1 MGDYQKGIIITFFG
15 VLFVTPDSLFVRL
28 ISSDALT
35 IAFWRS
41 FAAGLLILVALITFT
56 GFKNIRSLFLM
67 GKLGWLYCFL
77 IGSTSPA
84 FVCAVENTSVANV
97 VFIFAAMPIFAALFS
112 YFMLGETIPGRVKK
126 TIISVSLGLIVIAYG
141 SNENETS
148 NWIGD
153 LFALYVCVS
162 YAVALTLIRKLKSI
176 SMLPAIPIAY
186 LGSAIILFF
195 FTDPFIGFEG
205 NAYLYFLHG
214 VFIAIGTCFLA
225 IGPRYISSPEASLL
239 ILLEAILAPLLVWVI
254 LYEYPG
260 IWSLVGGTIIVL
272 TLSISNL
279 YSFSKVKRSQK
290 RNFLK

>member
-1 MGDYQKGIIITFFG
+1 MSDYQKGLLITFFG

-28 ISSDALT
+28 ISSDGLT

-41 FAAGLLILVALITFT
+41 FSAGILILVALVAFT
-56 GFKNIRSLFLM
+56 GLRNIKSLFLM

-97 VFIFAAMPIFAALFS
+97 VFIFAAMPIFASLFS
-112 YFMLGETIPGRVKK
+112 YFILDEPISKRVKK
-126 TIISVSLGLIVIAYG
+126 TIFIVTLGLIVIAYG
-141 SNENETS
+141 STENEIS
-148 NWIGD
+148 NWKGD

-162 YAVALTLIRKLKSI
+162 YAAALTLIRKLKSI
-176 SMLPAIPIAY
+176 SILPALPVAY
-186 LGSAIILFF
+186 LGSAVILFF
-195 FTDPFIGFEG
+195 FTEPFIGFER
-205 NAYLYFLHG
+205 NAHLYLIHG

-225 IGPRYISSPEASLL
+225 IGPRYITSPEASLL
-239 ILLEAILAPLLVWVI
+239 ILLETILAPLLVWVI

-260 IWSLVGGTIIVL
+260 IWSIGGGAMVVL

-279 YSFSKVKRSQK
+279 YVFNKVKRRSK
-290 RNFLK
+290 KEIS

>member
-1 MGDYQKGIIITFFG
+1 
-15 VLFVTPDSLFVRL
+15 
-28 ISSDALT
+28 
-35 IAFWRS
+35 
-41 FAAGLLILVALITFT
+41 
-56 GFKNIRSLFLM
+56 
-67 GKLGWLYCFL
+67 
-77 IGSTSPA
+77 
-84 FVCAVENTSVANV
+84 
-97 VFIFAAMPIFAALFS
+97 
-112 YFMLGETIPGRVKK
+112 MLGETIPRRVKK

-279 YSFSKVKRSQK
+279 YAFNKVKRSQK

>member
-1 MGDYQKGIIITFFG
+1 MSDYQKGIIITFFG

-41 FAAGLLILVALITFT
+41 FAAGFLILVALITFT
-56 GFKNIRSLFLM
+56 GFKNLKCLFLM

-112 YFMLGETIPGRVKK
+112 YFMLGETIPARVKK
-126 TIISVSLGLIVIAYG
+126 TIVSVTLGSSLIAYG
-141 SNENETS
+141 STENETS

-153 LFALYVCVS
+153 LFALYVCIS
-162 YAVALTLIRKLKSI
+162 YAAALTFIRKLKSI
-176 SMLPAIPIAY
+176 SMLPAVPIAY
-186 LGSAIILFF
+186 LGSATILFF
-195 FTDPFIGFEG
+195 FTDPFAGFEV
-205 NAYLYFLHG
+205 NAALYFVHG
-214 VFIAIGTCFLA
+214 GLIAIGTCFLA

-239 ILLEAILAPLLVWVI
+239 ILLETILAPLLVWAI

-272 TLSISNL
+272 TLLISNL
-279 YSFSKVKRSQK
+279 YAFNKVKRSRQK
-290 RNFLK
+290 ETS